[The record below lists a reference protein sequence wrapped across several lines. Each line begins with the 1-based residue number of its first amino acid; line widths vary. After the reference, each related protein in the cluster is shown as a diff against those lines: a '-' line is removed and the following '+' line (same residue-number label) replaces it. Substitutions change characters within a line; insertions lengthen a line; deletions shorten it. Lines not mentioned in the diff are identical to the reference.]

1 MLIANIYAA
10 WIGILLGCLIGAVE
24 GLFFHKED
32 WLGGYISW
40 RRRMLRLGHISFFGL
55 GLINLALVLTARAL
69 EIEKE
74 VYTPSILFII
84 GIVGMPLLCYLSAI
98 RSVFRHLFFIP
109 TLSIIIGTGDFLLK
123 IITR

>member
-1 MLIANIYAA
+1 MLTANIYAA
-10 WIGILLGCLIGAVE
+10 WIGILLGCLIGATE

-32 WLGGYISW
+32 WLGGYTSW
-40 RRRMLRLGHISFFGL
+40 KRRILRLGHISFFGL
-55 GLINLALVLTARAL
+55 GFINLAFVLTARAL
-69 EIEKE
+69 EIEEE
-74 VYTPSILFII
+74 VNTPSILFII

-109 TLSIIIGTGDFLLK
+109 TLSIIIGIADFLMK

>member
-84 GIVGMPLLCYLSAI
+84 GIVGMPILCYLSAI
-98 RSVFRHLFFIP
+98 KSVYRHLFFIP

>member
-1 MLIANIYAA
+1 MFIANIYSA

-40 RRRMLRLGHISFFGL
+40 QRRILRLGHISFFGL
-55 GLINLALVLTARAL
+55 GLINLAFVFTARAL

-84 GIVGMPLLCYLSAI
+84 GIFGMPILCYLSAI
-98 RSVFRHLFFIP
+98 KSAFRHLFFIP
-109 TLSIIIGTGDFLLK
+109 TLSIIIGIADFLLK

>member
-84 GIVGMPLLCYLSAI
+84 GIVGMPILCYLSAI
-98 RSVFRHLFFIP
+98 KSVYRHLFFIP
-109 TLSIIIGTGDFLLK
+109 TLSIIIGIADFLMK